1 MDMRDIESQ
10 LTAYADGELSEP
22 DAASVTEYLNDHPEA
37 RSFIE
42 TQKSLRHTL
51 STKAEPPHAPLY
63 LKNRVLDR
71 IASTPTGLRSII
83 REWLSAFRL
92 GPAPSIA
99 LIAVT
104 AIAVVSAVSSAGVK
118 ANTPAVRNSVVITG
132 KIQCIDCAVAQQ
144 WGVSSEC
151 DKYGHRNGIVAE
163 DGTMWTVKHSDQWE
177 PFVHDAAIWGTCV
190 TVNGH
195 QCGAAHY
202 VDIRTVEFDGPTIA
216 RVTRETLYTE

>member
-10 LTAYADGELSEP
+10 LTSYADGELSES
-22 DAASVTEYLNDHPEA
+22 DAASLTEYLNDHPEA
-37 RSFIE
+37 RSFVE
-42 TQKSLRHTL
+42 TQKALRHTL
-51 STKAEPPHAPLY
+51 STKTEPLHAPSY

-71 IASTPTGLRSII
+71 ITSTPTGLRSTI

-104 AIAVVSAVSSAGVK
+104 IIAIASAVSSVGVQ
-118 ANTPAVRNSVVITG
+118 ANTPAVQNSVVITG
-132 KIQCIDCAVAQQ
+132 EIQCIDCAVAQQ

-163 DGTMWTVKHSDQWE
+163 DGTMWTVKHSDRWA
-177 PFVHDAAIWGTCV
+177 PFVHDTSIWGTVV
-190 TVNGH
+190 TVDGH

-202 VDIRTVEFDGPTIA
+202 VDIRTVEFESPTIA
-216 RVTRETLYTE
+216 RVTHETAYTE